1 MRSRPDLN
9 KRPKMLC
16 GKRVVVV
23 MPAYNAE
30 RTLEQTVAEVPR
42 DYVDQIVLV
51 DDGSHDATVA
61 QALALGLH
69 TVIHPKN
76 RGYGG
81 NQKSCYREALRLGAE
96 IVVMVHPDYQ
106 YSPRLVVALASMIA
120 SGHYDCVIGS
130 RILSGGAVASGMPRY
145 KYVANRVL
153 TLVQNLCLSAK
164 LSEYHSGFRAFSAD
178 LLRALPLE
186 ENSDDF
192 VFDNEM
198 LAQALW
204 FGYQLGEVSCP
215 TRYMEEASSISFRRS
230 VRYGFGVLGVSLKF
244 MAAKAG
250 LARPKIFG
258 AGGRRLPTR

>member
-1 MRSRPDLN
+1 
-9 KRPKMLC
+9 MLC

-42 DYVDQIVLV
+42 EYVDQIVLV
-51 DDGSHDATVA
+51 DDGSHDGTVA
-61 QALALGLH
+61 RARALGLH
-69 TVIHPKN
+69 TVVHPKN
-76 RGYGG
+76 RGYGS

-106 YSPRLVVALASMIA
+106 YSPRLVVALAGMIA
-120 SGHYDCVIGS
+120 SGHYDCVLGS
-130 RILSGGAVASGMPRY
+130 RILGGGALKGGMPHY
-145 KYVANRVL
+145 KYVANRIL
-153 TLVQNLCLSAK
+153 TLVQNLCLQAK

-178 LLRALPLE
+178 LLRTLPLE

-204 FGYQLGEVSCP
+204 FGFQLGETSCP
-215 TRYMEEASSISFRRS
+215 TRYMEESSSISFRRS

-244 MAAKAG
+244 MLAKSG
-250 LARPKIFG
+250 LARPSIFR
-258 AGGRRLPTR
+258 ASGRRLPAQ

>member
-1 MRSRPDLN
+1 
-9 KRPKMLC
+9 MLC

-51 DDGSHDATVA
+51 DDGSHDGTVA
-61 QALALGLH
+61 RARALGLH
-69 TVIHPKN
+69 TVVHPKN
-76 RGYGG
+76 RGYGS
-81 NQKSCYREALRLGAE
+81 NQKSCYREALRLGAD

-106 YSPRLVVALASMIA
+106 YSPRLIVALAGMIA
-120 SGHYDCVIGS
+120 SGHYDAVLGS
-130 RILSGGAVASGMPRY
+130 RILGGGALRGGMPLY
-145 KYVANRVL
+145 KYVANRIL
-153 TLVQNLCLSAK
+153 TLLQNLCLKAM
-164 LSEYHSGFRAFSAD
+164 LSEYHSGFRAFSAE
-178 LLRALPLE
+178 LLRTLPLE

-198 LAQALW
+198 LAQTLW
-204 FGYQLGEVSCP
+204 FGFQLGEASCP

-244 MAAKAG
+244 MAAKIG
-250 LARPKIFG
+250 LARPAIFN
-258 AGGRRLPTR
+258 AGGRRLPIL

>member
-1 MRSRPDLN
+1 MQGTVDR
-9 KRPKMLC
+9 KKTMLC

-30 RTLEQTVAEVPR
+30 RTLEQTVLEIHR
-42 DYVDQIVLV
+42 DYVDEIILV
-51 DDGSHDATVA
+51 DDGSHDGTVA
-61 QALALGLH
+61 QAKALGL
-69 TVIHPKN
+69 TTFIHPKN

-81 NQKSCYREALRLGAE
+81 NQKSCYREALRLGAD

-106 YSPRLVVALASMIA
+106 YSPKLIVALAGMIA
-120 SGHYDCVIGS
+120 SGHYDCVLGS
-130 RILSGGAVASGMPRY
+130 RILGGGAIKGGMPRY
-145 KYVANRVL
+145 KYIANRLL
-153 TLVQNLCLSAK
+153 TLFQNLCLKAK
-164 LSEYHSGFRAFSAD
+164 LSEYHSGFRAFSSE

-198 LAQALW
+198 LAQSVW
-204 FGYQLGEVSCP
+204 FGFHLGEVSCP

-244 MAAKAG
+244 MAARSG
-250 LARPKIFG
+250 LTRPEIFRD
-258 AGGRRLPTR
+258 GGRRLPLQ